1 MSDAFNPALAGEAG
15 GSPDITALIQQASD
29 PALPIS
35 GRNAILAKIEAYHQ
49 GNATAA
55 EQAATPSSDLAT
67 DEALAAPASATG
79 YHLEGHLPPGVSIE
93 NKPALGALK
102 AGLHDLGVPA
112 SIASGAFADI
122 GRLHAEGAFASDTA
136 YDAACLAARDQMHR
150 VHGEAAPAMIRDA
163 LSLVDRAVKAG
174 KLTEDAAEAVLASP
188 LALSHAAML
197 ARRGA
202 PRR

>member
-1 MSDAFNPALAGEAG
+1 MSDAINAAPAGDAGA
-15 GSPDITALIQQASD
+15 SPDIAALIQQASD
-29 PALPIS
+29 PAMPIS

-49 GNATAA
+49 ANVSAGD
-55 EQAATPSSDLAT
+55 QATPLNDAAA
-67 DEALAAPASATG
+67 DEALAAPQSATG
-79 YHLEGHLPPGVSIE
+79 YHLESHLPPGVSIE
-93 NKPALGALK
+93 NEPALGALK

-112 SIASGAFADI
+112 SIASGAFTDI
-122 GRLHAEGAFASDTA
+122 GRLHAEGAFASDAA

-163 LSLVDRAVKAG
+163 LAFVDRAVKGG

-197 ARRGA
+197 ARRG
-202 PRR
+202 PRSR

>member
-1 MSDAFNPALAGEAG
+1 MSDVFNSAPAADAGA
-15 GSPDITALIQQASD
+15 SPDIAALIQQASD

-49 GNATAA
+49 GKAA
-55 EQAATPSSDLAT
+55 AGQTNTPQSDAAA

-79 YHLEGHLPPGVSIE
+79 YHLESQLPPGVSIE
-93 NKPALGALK
+93 NEPALGALK

-122 GRLHAEGAFASDTA
+122 GRLQAEGAFASDAA

-150 VHGEAAPAMIRDA
+150 VHGEDAPAMIREGIA
-163 LSLVDRAVKAG
+163 FVDRAVKSG
-174 KLTEDAAEAVLASP
+174 KLTEDAADAVLASP

-197 ARRGA
+197 ARRGSA
-202 PRR
+202 RR

>member
-1 MSDAFNPALAGEAG
+1 MSDVFQPAPAGDAG
-15 GSPDITALIQQASD
+15 ASPDIAALIQQASD
-29 PALPIS
+29 PAMPIS
-35 GRNAILAKIEAYHQ
+35 GRNTILAKIEAYHQ
-49 GNATAA
+49 ANAAA
-55 EQAATPSSDLAT
+55 GDQTGPQQDQAT
-67 DEALAAPASATG
+67 DKALAAPASATG
-79 YHLEGHLPPGVSIE
+79 YHLESHLPPGVSIE
-93 NKPALGALK
+93 NEPALGALK

-122 GRLHAEGAFASDTA
+122 GRLHAEGAFATDA
-136 YDAACLAARDQMHR
+136 GYDAACLAARDQMHR

-163 LSLVDRAVKAG
+163 IAFVDRAVKAG

-202 PRR
+202 SRR

>member
-1 MSDAFNPALAGEAG
+1 MSDVSNSAPADAAPTIEGLMAKLANPELPAYGRQPLLAQLEALHKSSAAGHQS
-15 GSPDITALIQQASD
+15 GSQHDQ
-29 PALPIS
+29 
-35 GRNAILAKIEAYHQ
+35 
-49 GNATAA
+49 
-55 EQAATPSSDLAT
+55 AT
-67 DEALAAPASATG
+67 DEALAAPTSATG
-79 YHLEGHLPPGVSIE
+79 YHLESHLPPGVSIE
-93 NKPALGALK
+93 NEPALGALK

-122 GRLHAEGAFASDTA
+122 GRLHAEGAFATDA
-136 YDAACLAARDQMHR
+136 GYDAACLAARDQMHR

-163 LSLVDRAVKAG
+163 IAFVDRAVKGG

-202 PRR
+202 VRR